1 MRKYLF
7 FILLTLAAFTEA
19 SAESLYDEFLGI
31 YDAYASDDKTFY
43 ALQKLNE
50 YDSNGKLVSE
60 TDADCLIYGNNEMTR
75 INKKGQDLYFLSTA
89 SGYWIKNDKLQQPLK
104 ISGSYKVMEIQ
115 MQDLLRI
122 DFRNDFCI
130 DNGDA
135 ESGNTIL
142 LKRTNRKNT
151 YSYIR
156 LNKKS
161 GQYRAEMLDAKKQ
174 KLKTLIYETGEINGI
189 TCFSSVSITDDVFST
204 GAYYKYITVSMKSI
218 KVSKVLFNPV
228 FMDELIRFFEKKS

>member
-1 MRKYLF
+1 MKKYLF
-7 FILLTLAAFTEA
+7 FILLTLAAFTKA
-19 SAESLYDEFLGI
+19 SAESLYDEFLEI
-31 YDAYASDDKTFY
+31 YDAYVSVDKACY
-43 ALQKLNE
+43 ALQKLEE
-50 YDSNGKLVSE
+50 YDSDDKLVLK
-60 TDADCLIYGNNEMTR
+60 TDADSIMCGNNEITR
-75 INKKGQDLYFLSTA
+75 INRKGQDLYFLSTQ

-130 DNGDA
+130 DGGDDG
-135 ESGNTIL
+135 SDNTIF
-142 LKRTNRKNT
+142 LKRANRKST

-156 LNKKS
+156 LYKKN

-204 GAYYKYITVSMKSI
+204 GAYYKYITVSMKSV

-228 FMDELIRFFEKKS
+228 FMDELIRFF